1 MKYTTALFKIGGR
14 VLEDFGNINSTI
26 SQLSYLY
33 EEKLIQKIIIIPGG
47 GSVANFIRKVY
58 NELKFTEELA
68 HWMGIVSMSYNGLEL
83 GKKFPK
89 LKIIEE
95 YNELKKLN
103 KTFCIFLPFRFL
115 KENDKLPHSWDVT
128 SDSITLFLAK
138 ELRLDECFLIKDID
152 GILNKKNKVIR
163 EMSTI
168 EFRKFKESGKLAEF
182 ESIDNELK
190 NQTRPIDPFLI
201 TLIEKYKISC
211 VILSGKSNNQRIVDF
226 FDEQKSLQ
234 EKISTTIK

>member
-1 MKYTTALFKIGGR
+1 MNRTTALFKIGGKI
-14 VLEDFGNINSTI
+14 LEDFENLNSTI
-26 SQLSYLY
+26 SQLTHIF
-33 EEKLIQKIIIIPGG
+33 EEKLIQKIILIPGG
-47 GSVANFIRKVY
+47 GTFANFIRKVY
-58 NELKFTEELA
+58 SELNFTEEIA
-68 HWMGIVSMSYNGLEL
+68 HFMGIISMNYNGLEL
-83 GKKFPK
+83 SKKYPDLQVIESYDK
-89 LKIIEE
+89 LKEIGNAIR
-95 YNELKKLN
+95 
-103 KTFCIFLPFRFL
+103 IFLPYEYL